1 MATVSFKTDI
11 LPLFTQMDI
20 DHMQDLGVQLDSYD
34 YMKDPSNAQ
43 DVYKQ
48 VSAKKMPPP
57 DSGEDPWSE
66 EKVNLF
72 KTWMDEGY
80 PP

>member
-1 MATVSFKTDI
+1 MASFQTDI
-11 LPLFTQMDI
+11 LPLFTQTDI
-20 DHMQDLGVQLDSYD
+20 DHMQDMGVQLNSYD

-43 DVYKQ
+43 DVYSQ
-48 VSAKKMPPP
+48 VSQKLMPPP
-57 DSGEDPWSE
+57 GSGEDPWSPQQ
-66 EKVNLF
+66 VNTF